1 MTAGDA
7 RAWEAVQRWRTTAA
21 AGPGWWGRLGSWAV
35 TGLRW
40 LPGAGLLDDLVEGV
54 VDDVVVGA
62 VLEPLHE
69 LGLRLGWATAGGAEH
84 VLAALAA
91 AGFEVTGP
99 DDLRRL
105 DVDDLRAARGSLER
119 VHIAAAG
126 MRGGLSGAA
135 AGAAAG
141 ASSAAVGLAAGL
153 AAIALDTVL
162 AAATCT
168 RAVARVAQHYGYD
181 PAEPSER
188 EFALAVLAAGLSPH
202 PHEAVVG
209 PVPAHL
215 GLARSVP
222 ALGVGLGVVLSV
234 RQVGRV
240 LETAEHLYTERFL
253 REKYSDDE
261 VAVAA

>member
-7 RAWEAVQRWRTTAA
+7 RAWEAVQRWRTTTA

-40 LPGAGLLDDLVEGV
+40 LPGAGLVDDL
-54 VDDVVVGA
+54 VDDVVVPA
-62 VLEPLHE
+62 VLEPLHD
-69 LGLRLGWATAGGAEH
+69 LGLRLGWATAGSAEH

-105 DVDDLRAARGSLER
+105 DVDDIRAARGSLER
-119 VHIAAAG
+119 VHLAAAG
-126 MRGGLSGAA
+126 VRGGLSGAA

-253 REKYSDDE
+253 REKYFDDG